1 MTQKEQTTQQSV
13 RFESMEE
20 MVFAKRNKAYG
31 AYDLRKRYAKHVLI
45 AFLVGI
51 FLLGCAVS
59 KPLIEAYRLRGK
71 EHKRMQKKVEAVM
84 ENMKQEEEPP
94 PPPPPPPPAA
104 IEQQV
109 RFTAPVVVDEEVED
123 VQLATAEEMSD
134 VVNEAPPEEI
144 TIVEDVKD
152 EVVDESKEE
161 GVWFV
166 EENATFQGGDLNT
179 FSTWVLEHIQYP
191 AQASEAGITGKV
203 IVQFSVGR
211 DGTVMNAKVIRSVHP
226 SLDNEAIRVIL
237 SSPRWQ
243 PAKQSGN
250 PVKQNYVIPIM
261 FTLQ

>member
-1 MTQKEQTTQQSV
+1 
-13 RFESMEE
+13 MEDL
-20 MVFAKRNKAYG
+20 VFAKRNKLYG
-31 AYDLRKRYAKHVLI
+31 AYDLRKKYGKHIII
-45 AFLVGI
+45 AFFVGI
-51 FLLGCAVS
+51 LILGCAVS
-59 KPLIEAYRLRGK
+59 KPLYEAYQLRGK
-71 EHKRMQKKVEAVM
+71 EQKKAVKKVSVEM
-84 ENMKQEEEPP
+84 NDLKQEDEPP

-104 IEQQV
+104 MEQQV
-109 RFTAPVVVDEEVED
+109 KFTAPVVVDEEVED
-123 VQLATAEEMSD
+123 VQLATADEMSD

-144 TIVEDVKD
+144 TVAEEVKD
-152 EVVDESKEE
+152 EVVDETKEE

-179 FSTWVLEHIQYP
+179 FSTWVGQHIQYP

-250 PVKQNYVIPIM
+250 PVKQNYVVPIV